1 MLDCLA
7 RLVNKKS
14 RLERMKL
21 PLRADAWLRTLTRWA
36 DLFPLRVLY
45 SSPTRP

>member
-14 RLERMKL
+14 RLERMKYFIL
-21 PLRADAWLRTLTRWA
+21 
-36 DLFPLRVLY
+36 
-45 SSPTRP
+45 SSAKQKQPAGCGQYIFN